1 MKYCGVCHS
10 DLHQAAGHLS
20 GIMKPVYPFVP
31 GHELAGVCVQVGSA
45 VSKFKVG
52 DQVGVG
58 CMVDA
63 CLQCNNCKSGE
74 EQLCSNMQTGT
85 YNAKNV
91 HGRAAV
97 YPPDSLTLGG
107 YTKKM
112 IVHERFGVLIP
123 PTYPLKMAGIPT
135 KTTKFEAYYYHYYY
149 YY

>member
-1 MKYCGVCHS
+1 
-10 DLHQAAGHLS
+10 
-20 GIMKPVYPFVP
+20 
-31 GHELAGVCVQVGSA
+31 
-45 VSKFKVG
+45 
-52 DQVGVG
+52 
-58 CMVDA
+58 
-63 CLQCNNCKSGE
+63 
-74 EQLCSNMQTGT
+74 MQTGT